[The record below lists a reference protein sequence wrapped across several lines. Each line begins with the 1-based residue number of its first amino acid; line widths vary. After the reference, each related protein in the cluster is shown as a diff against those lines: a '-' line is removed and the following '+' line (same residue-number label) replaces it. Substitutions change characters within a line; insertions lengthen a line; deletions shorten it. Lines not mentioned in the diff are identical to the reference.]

1 MRRNPLILIIGIVLV
16 VIFFLL
22 LFTFQVRQSEVVMV
36 TTFGRP
42 SEPYTKPGIYLRWPW
57 GIQMVHRFDQ
67 RVQNFEDQLSE
78 GLTRDGKNLIT
89 SVYVGWKIT
98 EPARFFAKFGA
109 GESIPEAEK
118 YLKQALVGAKSA
130 VVGMHPLVDFVS
142 ASDNGTN
149 YLAIENQI
157 LEGVRNQVQ
166 QAGYGM
172 AIEFLGIKR
181 LAIPDQV
188 TQQVFDEMTK
198 ERQVL
203 VSASEAEGAAEASKI
218 KSQADRTAAE
228 MLAKAEGEATQIRGT
243 AQAEAGK
250 YLTIF
255 KQDEGLANFIF
266 RLDALEGTLK
276 ERSILIF
283 DRRTPPFDLFNG
295 NFQGFT
301 NKLEGGQR
309 ESAGG
314 AGK

>member
-1 MRRNPLILIIGIVLV
+1 
-16 VIFFLL
+16 
-22 LFTFQVRQSEVVMV
+22 
-36 TTFGRP
+36 
-42 SEPYTKPGIYLRWPW
+42 
-57 GIQMVHRFDQ
+57 MVHRFDQ

-98 EPARFFAKFGA
+98 DPAQFFAKFGA
-109 GESIPEAEK
+109 GDAIPEAEK
-118 YLKQALVGAKSA
+118 YLKQALVGTKNA
-130 VVGMHPLVDFVS
+130 VVGMHPLTDFVS
-142 ASDNGTN
+142 ATDNGTN
-149 YLAIENQI
+149 YLAVESQM
-157 LEGVRNQVQ
+157 LDGVRNQVRK
-166 QAGYGM
+166 AGYGM

-228 MLAKAEGEATQIRGT
+228 MLAKAEGEATQIKGS

-250 YLTIF
+250 YLSIF

-295 NFQGFT
+295 NFQGLT
-301 NKLEGGQR
+301 NRLQGIGEG
-309 ESAGG
+309 
-314 AGK
+314 K